1 MMLRPLRIATRQ
13 SALALWQARHVA
25 AQLRALE
32 PSRAVELLPL
42 VTQGDRELKASLASA
57 GGKGLFIKEL
67 ETALADGRA
76 DLAVHSMK
84 DVPVALPE
92 GLMIA
97 AVLEREDPRDAL
109 VSRHWSSLDALPPGA
124 RLGSSSL
131 RRQCQL
137 RHHRPDLKLMPLRGN
152 VDTRLAKLERGDY
165 DAVILAL
172 AGLKRL
178 GLAHTISAVLAP
190 EVSLPAIAQGTIGIE
205 CRADDR
211 EILNLLTPLNHAPTW
226 QRTLAERAL
235 SHGLS
240 GSCNLPIA
248 GYAELLEA
256 DALHLRACVGL
267 PDGSRLIAG
276 EVRGPSAQAEN
287 LGAWLARD
295 LLARGAADVLRQV
308 SKA

>member
-1 MMLRPLRIATRQ
+1 MLRPLRIATRQ

-109 VSRHWSSLDALPPGA
+109 VSRHWSSLDALPRA
-124 RLGSSSL
+124 R
-131 RRQCQL
+131 
-137 RHHRPDLKLMPLRGN
+137 
-152 VDTRLAKLERGDY
+152 A
-165 DAVILAL
+165 
-172 AGLKRL
+172 
-178 GLAHTISAVLAP
+178 SAAP
-190 EVSLPAIAQGTIGIE
+190 ACAASASCGI
-205 CRADDR
+205 
-211 EILNLLTPLNHAPTW
+211 TV
-226 QRTLAERAL
+226 RT
-235 SHGLS
+235 
-240 GSCNLPIA
+240 
-248 GYAELLEA
+248 
-256 DALHLRACVGL
+256 
-267 PDGSRLIAG
+267 
-276 EVRGPSAQAEN
+276 
-287 LGAWLARD
+287 
-295 LLARGAADVLRQV
+295 
-308 SKA
+308 

>member
-1 MMLRPLRIATRQ
+1 
-13 SALALWQARHVA
+13 
-25 AQLRALE
+25 
-32 PSRAVELLPL
+32 
-42 VTQGDRELKASLASA
+42 
-57 GGKGLFIKEL
+57 
-67 ETALADGRA
+67 
-76 DLAVHSMK
+76 
-84 DVPVALPE
+84 
-92 GLMIA
+92 
-97 AVLEREDPRDAL
+97 
-109 VSRHWSSLDALPPGA
+109 
-124 RLGSSSL
+124 
-131 RRQCQL
+131 
-137 RHHRPDLKLMPLRGN
+137 MPLRGN

-256 DALHLRACVGL
+256 DALHLR
-267 PDGSRLIAG
+267 RLRRTAG
-276 EVRGPSAQAEN
+276 WQPP
-287 LGAWLARD
+287 
-295 LLARGAADVLRQV
+295 
-308 SKA
+308 